1 MYLRPH
7 SPWWLPTF
15 VVADL
20 GGCRSSSHA
29 HCPTPQAHDHVDLKQ
44 RKSINTVDV
53 VGSSSIGSAAEDY
66 LGSGQQ
72 GDSSANPEIDTIKLF
87 CRICGTY
94 MYVFP
99 CVSCITSLLHTR
111 LRLPRCILQ

>member
-87 CRICGTY
+87 CRICGTC
-94 MYVFP
+94 M
-99 CVSCITSLLHTR
+99 CSLA
-111 LRLPRCILQ
+111 